1 MEITYKAALA
11 VIFILAVTLSIA
23 VTHAQT
29 NDKPC
34 SAPEA
39 SQFDFWVG
47 KWQLNWKDPDGT
59 VKSGTNVINKIL
71 GSCVIEENF
80 TSGDSTFFGKSVSM
94 YNPAKK
100 LWQQTWV
107 DNSGAYLDF
116 TGGKEGDKM
125 ILKRKATN
133 RKGVEVMQRMVFYD
147 ISQNEFKWDW
157 EYSSD
162 EGVTWSLVWKINYT
176 RMQ

>member
-1 MEITYKAALA
+1 MEIIYKAGLA
-11 VIFILAVTLSIA
+11 VIFILAITLSIA

-34 SAPEA
+34 STAGA

-47 KWQLNWKDPDGT
+47 KWRLDWKDPDGT
-59 VKSGTNVINKIL
+59 VKNGTNVINKIL

-80 TSGDSTFFGKSVSM
+80 TSGDSTFFGKSVSV
-94 YNPAKK
+94 YSPAKK

-116 TGGKEGDKM
+116 TGGMEGEKM
-125 ILKRKATN
+125 ILKRKAMN
-133 RKGVEVMQRMVFYD
+133 KKGVEVTQRMIFYD
-147 ISQNEFKWDW
+147 IAKDEFNWDW

-162 EGVTWSLVWKINYT
+162 EGVTWNLIWKIHYT
-176 RMQ
+176 RKQ

>member
-1 MEITYKAALA
+1 MEIIYKAGLALM
-11 VIFILAVTLSIA
+11 IILAVTLSIA
-23 VTHAQT
+23 VTHAQVT
-29 NDKPC
+29 EEPC

-47 KWQLNWKDPDGT
+47 KWQLDWKDPDGT
-59 VKSGTNVINKIL
+59 IKNGTNAVNKIL

-80 TSGDSTFFGKSVSM
+80 TSGDSTFFGKSVSV

-116 TGGKEGDKM
+116 TGGMEGDKM
-125 ILKRKATN
+125 ILKRKAVTK
-133 RKGVEVMQRMVFYD
+133 KGTEVLQRMVFYG
-147 ISQNEFKWDW
+147 ISNSEFYWDW

-162 EGVTWSLVWKINYT
+162 EGKTWSLVWKIHYT